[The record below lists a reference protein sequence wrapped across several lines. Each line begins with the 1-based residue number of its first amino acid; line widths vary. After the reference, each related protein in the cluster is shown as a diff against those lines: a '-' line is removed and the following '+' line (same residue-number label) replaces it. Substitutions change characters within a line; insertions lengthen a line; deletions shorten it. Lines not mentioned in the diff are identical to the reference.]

1 MGSPFATYYINLSNQ
16 PIGLF
21 FYGFLNKYFS
31 SHVEEQQGQGQ
42 GQWPYETDVQ
52 SIKSSSIPIIIIS
65 GVYYV

>member
-42 GQWPYETDVQ
+42 WPYETDVQ